1 MLSLVDSDSSCWR
14 DRMASTLDTI
24 ASVGICLGVTEC
36 LSPKESTCVSV
47 SSKGRE
53 EIFLTQFASGLR
65 RLVFLVSCNRVS
77 FYFAF
82 ARCCS
87 AVLSA
92 RLSAIVCIVLS
103 KVVGKS
109 CFSLSSRCCILL
121 L

>member
-1 MLSLVDSDSSCWR
+1 MQQKDQNISQEVQQNDQNV
-14 DRMASTLDTI
+14 I
-24 ASVGICLGVTEC
+24 
-36 LSPKESTCVSV
+36 PESETKRSKLIRITCVSV

-65 RLVFLVSCNRVS
+65 RLAFFVSCSRVS
-77 FYFAF
+77 FCFVF

-109 CFSLSSRCCILL
+109 RLSLSSRCCILSL
-121 L
+121 

>member
-1 MLSLVDSDSSCWR
+1 MFKSVRKYLCFGLV
-14 DRMASTLDTI
+14 
-24 ASVGICLGVTEC
+24 
-36 LSPKESTCVSV
+36 
-47 SSKGRE
+47 SKGRE

-65 RLVFLVSCNRVS
+65 ICLAFFVSCSRVS
-77 FYFAF
+77 FSSVL

-87 AVLSA
+87 VDLSA

-109 CFSLSSRCCILL
+109 CLSLSSRCCILL